1 LANAFHLLPEQMPG
15 WFSTAVWLLIG
26 MLAGYLAARFL
37 LDFSPGWGLVVG
49 LLGGLVAAWLWR
61 KRQKRRGPQ
70 DKIKQGRVE
79 KFLYIFFRQLT
90 HWFYM
95 RNLMGVGADSIEGA
109 GVHYVPENLFTAVHQ
124 YNMGIVTVDR
134 TPEDGRLAVQFKLVN
149 AAGETLACE
158 KDPHTV

>member
-1 LANAFHLLPEQMPG
+1 
-15 WFSTAVWLLIG
+15 
-26 MLAGYLAARFL
+26 
-37 LDFSPGWGLVVG
+37 
-49 LLGGLVAAWLWR
+49 LGGLVAAWLWR
-61 KRQKRRGPQ
+61 KRQKRRETQ
-70 DKIKQGRVE
+70 DKIQPGWVE
-79 KFLYIFFRQLT
+79 KNLYILFRKLT

-95 RNLMGVGADSIEGA
+95 HNLMGVGADTIEGA

-134 TPEDGRLAVQFKLVN
+134 SQKDGAVTVQFKLVN